1 MINISNFLKSVFLD
15 MKKESKNNIS
25 FFFLLLV
32 LITIPLPNIF
42 NTIALVL
49 LIVSLIANY
58 QKTNYQNNSLLLL
71 PLTMFILMGI
81 SYFWSIDKQET
92 LRAILKETALLLI
105 PLVFMFIKFTLN
117 QKKKII
123 TIYSYSMVVFTFYFL
138 IRALIRYIITNETR
152 VFFYHGENNFDYG
165 LVPKLLNAIHVSVYA
180 AIAFFYFF
188 NKEIKSITD
197 NIFSTILFGFIL
209 LLSSKSI
216 ILVVVI
222 LIFIQLFYFSKI
234 ANKMRLK
241 NLIVFGVII
250 GLLFSFGKIKQYFS
264 VEFQSNTT
272 KSLSPNVINGL
283 PKEGHNVSIYEA
295 WNNEKF
301 LPTDFFSG
309 TAFRVYQIRVFS
321 EIISENNA
329 YLTGFG
335 LNASTEKV
343 AEKAKKYNLFLGD
356 ESNEG
361 YHEKNFH
368 NQYIQNFSDLG
379 IIGFALLL
387 IIMLF
392 NIKNAIKNKDF
403 LHFSFAVLMI
413 SLFLTES
420 FLWRQRGVVFF
431 TLFYCLFNTN
441 VLKDNPKN

>member
-58 QKTNYQNNSLLLL
+58 QKINYQNNSLLLL

-123 TIYSYSMVVFTFYFL
+123 IIYSYSMVVLTFYFL
-138 IRALIRYIITNETR
+138 IRAVIRYIITNETR

-188 NKEIKSITD
+188 NK
-197 NIFSTILFGFIL
+197 
-209 LLSSKSI
+209 
-216 ILVVVI
+216 
-222 LIFIQLFYFSKI
+222 
-234 ANKMRLK
+234 
-241 NLIVFGVII
+241 
-250 GLLFSFGKIKQYFS
+250 
-264 VEFQSNTT
+264 
-272 KSLSPNVINGL
+272 
-283 PKEGHNVSIYEA
+283 
-295 WNNEKF
+295 
-301 LPTDFFSG
+301 
-309 TAFRVYQIRVFS
+309 
-321 EIISENNA
+321 
-329 YLTGFG
+329 
-335 LNASTEKV
+335 
-343 AEKAKKYNLFLGD
+343 
-356 ESNEG
+356 
-361 YHEKNFH
+361 
-368 NQYIQNFSDLG
+368 
-379 IIGFALLL
+379 
-387 IIMLF
+387 
-392 NIKNAIKNKDF
+392 
-403 LHFSFAVLMI
+403 
-413 SLFLTES
+413 
-420 FLWRQRGVVFF
+420 
-431 TLFYCLFNTN
+431 
-441 VLKDNPKN
+441 